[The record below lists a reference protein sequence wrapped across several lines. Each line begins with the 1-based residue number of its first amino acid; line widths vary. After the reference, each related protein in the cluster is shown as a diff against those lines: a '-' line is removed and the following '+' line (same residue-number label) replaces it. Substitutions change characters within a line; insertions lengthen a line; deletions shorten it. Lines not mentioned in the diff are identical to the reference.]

1 METMKWFRQL
11 QWQIVGSHMVVVVVG
26 VVVIVAMTRWLL
38 LAYVPAYV
46 APTLERLAVGEM
58 TPAVAQAELVA
69 NLSTVML
76 YPVPAAAG
84 GAIIFGLLAS
94 VLLARLILLPLQR
107 MDTLSQR
114 IASGRYDERL
124 PIPHSLELA
133 NVATQFNQMA
143 AALEQV
149 EQQRVALIGNVSH
162 ELRTPLTAL
171 QGYIEGLQDGVF
183 QATHENLEVMRTELE
198 RLRRLVDDLQMLSRI
213 EAGHVP
219 LQLQSVEL
227 MELLKRLY
235 TQLQPQLLAKQQTLE
250 LPKPRP
256 VSLLADPDRIA
267 QILLNLLGNSIRY
280 TDEGGRI
287 VLRVE
292 EQTDWV
298 VIEVQD
304 NGIGI
309 PAEALPYL
317 FERFYRVD
325 SSRSRKSGGS
335 GIGLTI
341 ARHLAWAMGGDITAS
356 SPGRGQGATFTLT
369 LPKAD

>member
-1 METMKWFRQL
+1 MKWFRQL

-26 VVVIVAMTRWLL
+26 VVVIVAMTRWVL
-38 LAYVPAYV
+38 LAYVPAHI
-46 APTLERLAVGEM
+46 APTLARLALGEM
-58 TPAVAQAELVA
+58 SPASAEAELVA

-84 GAIIFGLLAS
+84 GAIVFGLLAS
-94 VLLARLILLPLQR
+94 VLLARLVLLPLQR

-124 PIPHSLELA
+124 PIPHSVELA

-171 QGYIEGLQDGVF
+171 QGYVEGLQDGVF

-213 EAGHVP
+213 EAGHVS
-219 LQLQSVEL
+219 LQLQPVEL
-227 MELLKRLY
+227 MTLLKRLQ
-235 TQLQPQLLAKQQTLE
+235 TQLQPQLLAKQQTLK
-250 LPKPRP
+250 LPTEPRP

-280 TDEGGRI
+280 TDEGGHI

-304 NGIGI
+304 NGVGI

-341 ARHLAWAMGGDITAS
+341 ARHLAWAMGGDITAR